1 MSNNQYNSWEEQA
14 DQDENLAQQAG
25 QMNLGNNQ
33 QQQQQGGFRPAIP
46 SFTPGA
52 AAFTPGAATFQPGQ
66 AYGGYPQ
73 GQYNQYSQ
81 YGQQP
86 QQQQQQQY
94 GGGYGG
100 VYGQQQG
107 GYYSMSRLLSFS

>member
-14 DQDENLAQQAG
+14 DQDENLAHQAG

-33 QQQQQGGFRPAIP
+33 HQQQHGGFRPAVS

-81 YGQQP
+81 YGQQ
-86 QQQQQQQY
+86 QQY

-107 GYYSMSRLLSFS
+107 GYYSMSRLVSLS